1 MASWQDELAELLHEL
16 GVTPE
21 EPETRPRSPRY
32 NQFALTP
39 DLESVILEHI
49 VEAAEEDK
57 DEEEDWLEDLDTM
70 RREVDSIVRQVIQLI
85 KRGGLEPSLKED
97 VMIVLRAL
105 RTRATAT
112 QQASANE
119 IASIESNAA
128 MLHFCRIILRLS
140 ETTVEE

>member
-1 MASWQDELAELLHEL
+1 MAGWQDELAELLREL

-21 EPETRPRSPRY
+21 ESRTSPRPQQP

-39 DLESVILEHI
+39 DIESIILEHI
-49 VEAAEEDK
+49 AEAAED
-57 DEEEDWLEDLDTM
+57 DRDAEEEWLEDLDTM

-85 KRGGLEPSLKED
+85 KRGDLEPSLKED
-97 VMIVLRAL
+97 VMVVLRAL
-105 RTRATAT
+105 RTRAMVT
-112 QQASANE
+112 QQASASE

>member
-16 GVTPE
+16 GVSSE
-21 EPETRPRSPRY
+21 ESETRLRPTRH
-32 NQFALTP
+32 NQFALSPFT
-39 DLESVILEHI
+39 ERIILEHI
-49 VEAAEEDK
+49 AEAATEDA
-57 DEEEDWLEDLDTM
+57 EAWLEDLDIM

-97 VMIVLRAL
+97 VMVVLRAL
-105 RTRATAT
+105 RSRANATRPAIDG
-112 QQASANE
+112 E

>member
-1 MASWQDELAELLHEL
+1 ELLREL

-21 EPETRPRSPRY
+21 ESGASLRPTSYSTSALSPFTERM
-32 NQFALTP
+32 
-39 DLESVILEHI
+39 ILEHI
-49 VEAAEEDK
+49 AEAATEDA
-57 DEEEDWLEDLDTM
+57 EAWLEDLDTM
-70 RREVDSIVRQVIQLI
+70 RREVDSIVRQVIRLI

-97 VMIVLRAL
+97 VMVVLRAL
-105 RTRATAT
+105 RSR
-112 QQASANE
+112 ASATRPAIDGE